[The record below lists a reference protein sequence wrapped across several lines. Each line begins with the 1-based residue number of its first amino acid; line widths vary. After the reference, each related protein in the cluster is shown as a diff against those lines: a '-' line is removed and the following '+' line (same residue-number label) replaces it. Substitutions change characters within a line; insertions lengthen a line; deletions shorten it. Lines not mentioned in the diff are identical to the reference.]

1 MEMKTNKPNI
11 TLADALQ
18 QQAEAQRRFDAIK
31 RSLGSE
37 RAKRLEQLWQ
47 ANQAVEELTK
57 ETK

>member
-1 MEMKTNKPNI
+1 MNTQPII

-18 QQAEAQRRFDAIK
+18 QQAEAQRRFDALK
-31 RSLGSE
+31 NYLGSE
-37 RAKRLEQLWQ
+37 RARRLEQLWQ